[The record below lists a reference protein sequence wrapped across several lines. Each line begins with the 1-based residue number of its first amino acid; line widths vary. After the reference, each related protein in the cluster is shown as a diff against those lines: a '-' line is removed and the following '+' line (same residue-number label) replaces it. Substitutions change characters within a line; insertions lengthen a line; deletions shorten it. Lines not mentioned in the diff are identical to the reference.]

1 MTRALTLVMALVGT
15 SLVAAQGVL
24 DKVVARVG
32 EESIFATDVK
42 AAIGLGIVE
51 LGSDPDPEYA
61 AVTGLI
67 DRRLMMREILRGATP
82 EPDQA
87 AIDEEVRR
95 MKNYAATT
103 LKSVMDSAGIDEA
116 LLRRI
121 ARDTLRIQL
130 YLDTRFPHVD
140 VSDDEAQQYY
150 RANASA
156 FRRNGVL
163 MSFEQASPSAHQLAA
178 QDRRQTRIDQWLLGL
193 SKRTEVTRLDT
204 RSSRPR

>member
-1 MTRALTLVMALVGT
+1 MNRASMLVVLLLAGT
-15 SLVAAQGVL
+15 SMVAQGVL

-32 EESIFATDVK
+32 DESIFVTDVK

-51 LGSDPDPEYA
+51 LGSAPDPEYA
-61 AVTGLI
+61 AVTRLI
-67 DRRLMMREILRGATP
+67 DRRLMMREILRGTSP

-87 AIDEEVRR
+87 AVDDEVQR
-95 MKNYAATT
+95 MKGYAATT
-103 LKSVMDSAGIDEA
+103 LNSVMAASGVDEQ

-130 YLDTRFPHVD
+130 YLDMRFPHVD

-150 RANASA
+150 RANPSA

-163 MSFEQASPSAHQLAA
+163 MTFAQAAPVAHELAA
-178 QDRRQTRIDQWLLGL
+178 RDRRSARINQWLAGL
-193 SKRTEVTRLDT
+193 AKRTEVTRMDMPAAPA
-204 RSSRPR
+204 R

>member
-1 MTRALTLVMALVGT
+1 MNRPLMLVVMLLAGASV
-15 SLVAAQGVL
+15 SAQGVL

-32 EESIFATDVK
+32 DESIFSTDVK

-67 DRRLMMREILRGATP
+67 DRRLMMREILRGTTP
-82 EPDQA
+82 EPDPA
-87 AIDEEVRR
+87 AVDEEVRR

-103 LKSVMDSAGIDEA
+103 LKSVMSAAGIDEA

-130 YLDTRFPHVD
+130 YLDTRFPRVD

-150 RANASA
+150 RANPSA

-163 MSFEQASPSAHQLAA
+163 MTYEQASPSAHQLAA
-178 QDRRQTRIDQWLLGL
+178 QERRQNRINQWLLGL
-193 SKRTEVTRLDT
+193 AKRTEVTRLDA
-204 RSSRPR
+204 RSPGSR

>member
-1 MTRALTLVMALVGT
+1 MLVVLLLAGT
-15 SLVAAQGVL
+15 SLAAQRVL

-51 LGSDPDPEYA
+51 LGSAPDPESA
-61 AVTGLI
+61 ALTGLI
-67 DRRLMMREILRGATP
+67 DRRLMLREILRGGSP

-87 AIDEEVRR
+87 AVDEEVQR
-95 MKNYAATT
+95 MKSYAATT
-103 LKSVMDSAGIDEA
+103 LKSVMDASGIDEQ

-130 YLDTRFPHVD
+130 YLDMRFPRVE

-150 RANASA
+150 RANPSA

-163 MSFEQASPSAHQLAA
+163 MTFAQAGPSAHELAA
-178 QDRRQTRIDQWLLGL
+178 RDRRAARINQWLAGL
-193 SKRTEVTRLDT
+193 ARRTEVTRTDT
-204 RSSRPR
+204 PAALSR

>member
-1 MTRALTLVMALVGT
+1 MNRTFVLMVMLLAGT
-15 SLVAAQGVL
+15 SLAAQGVL

-51 LGSDPDPEYA
+51 LGSARDPESA
-61 AVTGLI
+61 AITGLI
-67 DRRLMMREILRGATP
+67 DRRLMLREILRGSSP

-87 AIDEEVRR
+87 AVDEEVGR
-95 MKNYAATT
+95 MKSYAATT
-103 LKSVMDSAGIDEA
+103 LKAVMDSSGIDEQ

-140 VSDDEAQQYY
+140 VNDDEAQQYY
-150 RANASA
+150 RANPSA
-156 FRRNGVL
+156 FSRNGVL
-163 MSFEQASPSAHQLAA
+163 MTFAQAAPSAHELAA
-178 QDRRQTRIDQWLLGL
+178 RDRRSGRINQWLAGL
-193 SKRTEVTRLDT
+193 ARRTEVTRT
-204 RSSRPR
+204 EAPAAPSR